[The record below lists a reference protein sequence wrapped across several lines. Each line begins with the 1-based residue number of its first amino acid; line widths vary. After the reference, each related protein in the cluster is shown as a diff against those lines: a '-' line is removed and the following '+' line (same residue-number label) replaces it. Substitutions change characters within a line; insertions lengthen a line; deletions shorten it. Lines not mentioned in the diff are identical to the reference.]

1 MAEKQQDRTG
11 TAAAADLRPLDP
23 PEGQGQTLAPEERAR
38 LASETELAAARR
50 QADEEYARVQAEI
63 RARHASAVGKRIE
76 ETRQAALSDVAQ
88 QREALRGNMPT
99 IAGIQVVNPAF
110 QEIEGSLVRAEA
122 AALEL
127 DETVPGGTY
136 IVNGRL
142 RDAHDNDLG
151 PAPR

>member
-1 MAEKQQDRTG
+1 
-11 TAAAADLRPLDP
+11 
-23 PEGQGQTLAPEERAR
+23 
-38 LASETELAAARR
+38 
-50 QADEEYARVQAEI
+50 
-63 RARHASAVGKRIE
+63 
-76 ETRQAALSDVAQ
+76 
-88 QREALRGNMPT
+88 LRGNMPT
-99 IAGIQVVNPAF
+99 IAGIQVINPAF